1 MHEATRERTDE
12 AELLTEKA
20 NKAILEMNSGL
31 RFRKRRYRRKAMKCP
46 FCSSENTRVI
56 DSRPADD
63 NNSIRR
69 RRLCDDCGKRF
80 TTYEKVETI
89 PLIVIKK
96 DNCREQY
103 DRAKIE
109 AGLLRACHKRPVSV
123 EQITH
128 LVDEIETEIFNRE
141 SKEITSTYIGELL
154 MDKIMDL
161 DPVAYVRF
169 ASVYREFKDVD
180 TFMNELKKMLDK

>member
-1 MHEATRERTDE
+1 
-12 AELLTEKA
+12 
-20 NKAILEMNSGL
+20 
-31 RFRKRRYRRKAMKCP
+31 MKCP
-46 FCSSENTRVI
+46 FCSSDNTRVI

-63 NNSIRR
+63 NSSIRR
-69 RRLCDDCGKRF
+69 RRLCDECGKRF

-96 DNCREQY
+96 DNNREQY

-109 AGLLRACHKRPVSV
+109 AGVLRACHKRPVSAN
-123 EQITH
+123 QINK
-128 LVDEIETEIFNRE
+128 LVDEVEVEIFSRE
-141 SKEITSTYIGELL
+141 EKELSSSEIGEIV
-154 MDKIMDL
+154 MNKMEAL

-180 TFMNELKKMLDK
+180 TFMSELKKILDK

>member
-1 MHEATRERTDE
+1 
-12 AELLTEKA
+12 
-20 NKAILEMNSGL
+20 
-31 RFRKRRYRRKAMKCP
+31 MKCP
-46 FCSSENTRVI
+46 FCSSDNTRVI

-63 NNSIRR
+63 NSYIRR

-96 DNCREQY
+96 DNNREQY

-109 AGLLRACHKRPVSV
+109 ARVLRACHKRPVSAY
-123 EQITH
+123 QINK
-128 LVDEIETEIFNRE
+128 LVDEVEVEIFNRE
-141 SKEITSTYIGELL
+141 EKELSSSQIGEIVMNKLES
-154 MDKIMDL
+154 L

-180 TFMNELKKMLDK
+180 TFMNVLKKILDK